1 MVKVLLQKPW
11 FLWYNSKNRRE
22 VTHMAYLII
31 VLAAYLLGSSSMAYC
46 LSLIKKVDIR
56 KNGSG
61 NLGASNATV
70 LFGWGAGV
78 IVAVHDIG
86 KAVLAVLLAKLLF
99 PELEYAGAAAGV
111 ACVLGHIFPFYL
123 KFKGGKGLASFWG
136 MMLALNWKVALVM
149 LALGLVITV
158 VTDYISLAALSICV
172 TAPVGIWLT
181 TGGIVVPLILCI
193 ATVVMIFKHIENIHR
208 ILNHTEIGLRSTAKG
223 EKRMK

>member
-1 MVKVLLQKPW
+1 
-11 FLWYNSKNRRE
+11 
-22 VTHMAYLII
+22 MAYLMI
-31 VLAAYLLGSSSMAYC
+31 VLAAYLLGSSNMAYW
-46 LSLIKKVDIR
+46 LSLINKVDIR

-70 LFGWGAGV
+70 LLGWGAGV

-123 KFKGGKGLASFWG
+123 KFKGGKGLASFLG
-136 MMLALNWKVALVM
+136 AVTALNWKVGIALAV
-149 LALGLVITV
+149 LLVVITLVTDFIALGTLTV
-158 VTDYISLAALSICV
+158 SVAG
-172 TAPVGIWLT
+172 PVGIWLV
-181 TGGIVVPLILCI
+181 TGKIIVPLILCI

-208 ILNHTEIGLRSTAKG
+208 ILNRTEIGLLSTVKG